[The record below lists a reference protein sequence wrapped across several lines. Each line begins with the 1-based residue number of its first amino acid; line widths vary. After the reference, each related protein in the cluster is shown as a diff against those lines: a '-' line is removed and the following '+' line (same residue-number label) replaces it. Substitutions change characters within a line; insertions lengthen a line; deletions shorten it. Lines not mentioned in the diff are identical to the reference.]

1 MTNSLATTLA
11 HTFEAKNSK
20 LKELHVI
27 VEACPLATFI
37 TDARGS
43 CVYVNQA
50 YQELVCRDYH
60 DALGDGW
67 KRFVHRDDIDEVSR
81 IWSESITNRE
91 TFDHRYRYVRPDG
104 EIVPIHCRAARLPS
118 GNYVGYS
125 NPTNGVNCTLACDT
139 KAIYA
144 SGREYA

>member
-1 MTNSLATTLA
+1 MTHSLASTLA
-11 HTFEAKNSK
+11 HTFESKNGK

-37 TDARGS
+37 TDARGY
-43 CVYVNQA
+43 CVYVNKA
-50 YQELVCRDYH
+50 YQDLVGRDYH

-67 KRFVHRDDIDEVSR
+67 KRFVHPEDIDDVCR
-81 IWSESITNRE
+81 VWSESINNRE

-104 EIVPIHCRAARLPS
+104 EIIPIHCLATRLPS

-125 NPTNGVNCTLACDT
+125 NATNGASCSFAFDRPNRV
-139 KAIYA
+139 YA
-144 SGREYA
+144 